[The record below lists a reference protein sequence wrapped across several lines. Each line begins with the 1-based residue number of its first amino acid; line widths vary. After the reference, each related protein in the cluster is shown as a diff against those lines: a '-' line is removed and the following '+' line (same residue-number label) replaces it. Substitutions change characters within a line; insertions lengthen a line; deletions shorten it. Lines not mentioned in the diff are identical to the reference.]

1 MKANR
6 LLLAFLL
13 VTCAALS
20 LLSAPA
26 PKPNVLIIHT
36 DEHNFRTLGCYRA
49 LLPPEA
55 AFVWGKGIEVKT
67 PHIDWLAEHGALC
80 DRFYTVSPVCTPSRA
95 SFVSGRYPQNAGAYN
110 NNLRLLDN
118 VVTFAEVLGRNG
130 YTTGYAGKWHID
142 GPAKPGWTP
151 SRKFGFADNRYMYN
165 RGHWKQLE
173 DTPKGPQVKAAKKGQ
188 PTYDVR
194 GADEKS
200 FTTDFLADRTI
211 EFIKAHKAQP
221 FCYMVSIPDPHGPNS
236 VRAPYDTMF
245 SKMKFEKPRNAAEK
259 GENLP
264 SWALPLGAFEDM
276 PRYFGMV
283 KCIDDNVGKIIAAL
297 RSEGLL
303 DRTIVI
309 FTSDHGDMCGEHGRV
324 NKGLPMEASAR
335 VPFVIYAPGMV
346 KPGLVVHDVVTTV
359 DFKPTLLG
367 LLGLA
372 PDSQDEGR
380 DASALFLQ
388 GKAPQG
394 WRNVG
399 FSRNAPGAWLMA
411 VTSQYKFVVSL
422 YSEPCLFDL
431 EKDPLE
437 MRNLFRQ
444 PSSREVIRQMAA
456 DLLDYSRKHK
466 DPYAEQAAIKAD
478 LAWCAQGQG
487 PYQSPKRQAE
497 APAGKQGRKRGKAA
511 EDAD

>member
-1 MKANR
+1 
-6 LLLAFLL
+6 
-13 VTCAALS
+13 
-20 LLSAPA
+20 
-26 PKPNVLIIHT
+26 VLIIHT

-55 AFVWGKGIEVKT
+55 AFVWGKDAKVET

-95 SFVSGRYPQNAGAYN
+95 SFVSGRYPQNTGAHN
-110 NNLRLLDN
+110 NNLYLQKD

-142 GPAKPGWTP
+142 GPAKPGWAMGP
-151 SRKFGFADNRYMYN
+151 EFGFADNRYMYN

-173 DTPKGPQVKAAKKGQ
+173 DTPQGPRVKSISNGE
-188 PTYDVR
+188 PTYAVE

-200 FTTDFLADRTI
+200 FTTDFLADRAI
-211 EFIKAHKAQP
+211 DFIKAHKSQP
-221 FCYMVSIPDPHGPNS
+221 FCYMVSIPDPHGPNR

-245 SKMKFEKPRNAAEK
+245 AGMKIEKPRNAP
-259 GENLP
+259 EN
-264 SWALPLGAFEDM
+264 GAFEDM

-303 DRTIVI
+303 ERTIVI
-309 FTSDHGDMCGEHGRV
+309 FTADHGDMCGEHGKV
-324 NKGLPMEASAR
+324 NKGVPFEASAR
-335 VPFVIYAPGMV
+335 IPFIIYAPGMV
-346 KPGLVVHDVVTTV
+346 KAGLVVREVVTTV

-372 PDSQDEGR
+372 ADAKDEGR
-380 DASALFLQ
+380 DASALFLR
-388 GKAPQG
+388 GAPAG

-399 FSRNAPGAWLMA
+399 FSRNAPGAWLMS
-411 VTSQYKFVVSL
+411 VSTRYKFVVSL
-422 YSEPCLFDL
+422 RDDPCLFDL

-437 MRNLFRQ
+437 MRNLFGL
-444 PSSREVIRQMAA
+444 PSSREVVRQMAT

-466 DPYAEQAAIKAD
+466 DQYAEQEPIKAD

-487 PYQSPKRQAE
+487 PYQPPKRQAE
-497 APAGKQGRKRGKAA
+497 APAAKRGKKGKAA
-511 EDAD
+511 EEEE